1 VDTSYYRF
9 VTIHAFVRRTDRHT
23 DRRAL
28 AILCVALGLH
38 QGRIQ
43 DFGMGAQVERRKREY
58 RGAVGA
64 EGVRFGEG
72 VSPSPMGV
80 GSGEGAVPPQAEN
93 SAC

>member
-1 VDTSYYRF
+1 MFSPLSHRD
-9 VTIHAFVRRTDRHT
+9 D
-23 DRRAL
+23 L
-28 AILCVALGLH
+28 ANAT

-43 DFGMGAQVERRKREY
+43 DFGMGGAQVERRRREY

-80 GSGEGAVPPQAEN
+80 GSGEGAVPSPRKIF
-93 SAC
+93 